1 MALKF
6 SSSSGTSRSYSR
18 TQTTTSSSGST
29 TETSTSQTEVAK
41 TVEVNTTDTTS
52 GDGMAIEVVGEALA
66 VGENTYAGAE
76 VTAVVDGSGAATS
89 GYATATFEATG
100 VSDDGGMTYA
110 DATVLTSQ
118 AGGEERVVTVNS
130 KTTSTQEQGDI
141 QVWES
146 SATSVVYALDVQEPE
161 YVAPAPSTDAPP
173 PDQESDPPPAQD
185 SGGGDDYDV
194 SLDGNIVVLDAS
206 VAAYGEDT
214 LVELD
219 TYAIAVE
226 DQLSDVVVVAIT
238 AVG

>member
-1 MALKF
+1 MALRF

-29 TETSTSQTEVAK
+29 TDTSTSQTEVAK

-76 VTAVVDGSGAATS
+76 ITAVVDGDGAATS
-89 GYATATFEATG
+89 GYASATFEATG
-100 VSDDGGMTYA
+100 ASDDGGMTYA

-118 AGGEERVVTVNS
+118 VGGEERVVTFDT
-130 KTTSTQEQGDI
+130 KTTSTQEQGDVE
-141 QVWES
+141 VWES
-146 SATSVVYALDVQEPE
+146 SATSAVYALDVQEPE
-161 YVAPAPSTDAPP
+161 YVSPAPPTDNPP
-173 PDQESDPPPAQD
+173 QEIDPASVQD
-185 SGGGDDYDV
+185 GGGGDYYDA

-219 TYAIAVE
+219 TYAIAIQ
-226 DQLSDVVVVAIT
+226 DQLSDVVVVSVT